1 MEGEGKQEE
10 VAREWRIFVGMEA
23 ESVGE
28 RASGKAAT
36 SAGRCGRVCPCSKPS
51 PHHRVVVRW

>member
-23 ESVGE
+23 EVVGE

-36 SAGRCGRVCPCSKPS
+36 GAGRCGRVCPRSKPS
-51 PHHRVVVRW
+51 PYR